1 MAPNTFIWVASRA
14 IHILAVIFW
23 LGGSFFL
30 ALALMPVLRSEV
42 DREARVPLVSQ
53 VGRRFSRITW
63 VLMALLI
70 ATGLVNMWSMGF
82 LPEQLFNTKR
92 GAVLLI
98 KLVLFG
104 LILALSVVHDF
115 RLGPRLD
122 ELATAG
128 KVRTMEYA
136 RQRKRSSWLARLN
149 VLLGVVVVVLILVF
163 RRTYT

>member
-1 MAPNTFIWVASRA
+1 MAPNTFIWVTSRA
-14 IHILAVIFW
+14 IHILSVIFW

-30 ALALMPVLRSEV
+30 ALALVPILRREM
-42 DREARVPLVSQ
+42 DRETRIPLVSQ

-82 LPEQLFNTKR
+82 LPEHFINTSR

-104 LILALSVVHDF
+104 FILGLSAVHDF
-115 RLGPRLD
+115 WVGPRMD
-122 ELATAG
+122 ELALAG
-128 KVRTMEYA
+128 RVRSMEYSRWRRA
-136 RQRKRSSWLARLN
+136 SSWSARLN
-149 VLLGVVVVVLILVF
+149 VLLGVVVVVLILKF
-163 RRTYT
+163 RVT